1 MASRRRGMIVGL
13 SKGDH
18 GASDISRILGI
29 TRTTCQSV
37 INNFCEKGSQMLLL
51 VLGDHLFYLIVKS
64 TLLYVKPEKI
74 ERILPKKLLNILTNL
89 ILPIW
94 PDVCYINMI
103 ILERV
108 SRDNR
113 LKWCQAR
120 KSWNKVWD
128 YIIWSDESRFL
139 LFENDEQQWV
149 WCKPHE
155 NYDVDGLVPTAK
167 SGNDG
172 VMIWGCFVKNK
183 LGL

>member
-1 MASRRRGMIVGL
+1 MIVGL

-74 ERILPKKLLNILTNL
+74 ERILSKKFLTNL
-89 ILPIW
+89 ILPIF

-103 ILERV
+103 ILAALER
-108 SRDNR
+108 
-113 LKWCQAR
+113 
-120 KSWNKVWD
+120 
-128 YIIWSDESRFL
+128 IIERNGL
-139 LFENDEQQWV
+139 NGVRHVNPGMKNGIILF
-149 WCKPHE
+149 
-155 NYDVDGLVPTAK
+155 
-167 SGNDG
+167 G
-172 VMIWGCFVKNK
+172 VMNPDFFYLKMMNNNGFGVNPMKIMM
-183 LGL
+183 